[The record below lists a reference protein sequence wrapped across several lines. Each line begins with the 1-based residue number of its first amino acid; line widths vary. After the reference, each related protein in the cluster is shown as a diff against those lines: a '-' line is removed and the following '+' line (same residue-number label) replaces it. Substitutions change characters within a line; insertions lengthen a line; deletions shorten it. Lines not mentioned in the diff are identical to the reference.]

1 MSFVR
6 QKAPS
11 AKRCIKTHSC
21 PSGRT
26 STGLVRKHRAPKG
39 ALRLGAYAMTGVDLP
54 DQKAPSAKRCIKT
67 ATKRGPFARCPGAVR
82 KHRAPNGALR
92 QVLPQRSVVDVVPS
106 QKAPSAKRCIKTP
119 LSLICRLEERFR
131 QKVPS
136 AKRCIK
142 TCDSLI
148 MAIARDS
155 VRKHQAPKGALRLGR
170 VMSAPEGLKV
180 SQKAPSAKR
189 CIKTK
194 GFHDEIPLGVESES
208 TERQKVH

>member
-1 MSFVR
+1 MRDSQRSVQQVRKHRAPKGALRLSGLLGSLGVSFVR

-92 QVLPQRSVVDVVPS
+92 PRTKSCPVFP
-106 QKAPSAKRCIKTP
+106 AY
-119 LSLICRLEERFR
+119 
-131 QKVPS
+131 
-136 AKRCIK
+136 
-142 TCDSLI
+142 
-148 MAIARDS
+148 
-155 VRKHQAPKGALRLGR
+155 VRKHRAPNGALR
-170 VMSAPEGLKV
+170 PETLV
-180 SQKAPSAKR
+180 
-189 CIKTK
+189 
-194 GFHDEIPLGVESES
+194 HDDKILSESES
-208 TERQKVH
+208 TERQTVH

>member
-1 MSFVR
+1 MTKFLAS

-11 AKRCIKTHSC
+11 AKRCIKTTRLDMR
-21 PSGRT
+21 RT
-26 STGLVRKHRAPKG
+26 PLAGVRKHRAPNY
-39 ALRLGAYAMTGVDLP
+39 ALRPTSRSGKVRRKP
-54 DQKAPSAKRCIKT
+54 V
-67 ATKRGPFARCPGAVR
+67 VR

-106 QKAPSAKRCIKTP
+106 QKAPSAKPCIKTP

>member
-1 MSFVR
+1 MTKFLAS

-11 AKRCIKTHSC
+11 AKRCIKTTRLDMR
-21 PSGRT
+21 RT
-26 STGLVRKHRAPKG
+26 PLAGVRKHRAPNY
-39 ALRLGAYAMTGVDLP
+39 ALRPTSRSGKVRRKP
-54 DQKAPSAKRCIKT
+54 V
-67 ATKRGPFARCPGAVR
+67 VR

-106 QKAPSAKRCIKTP
+106 QKAPSAKWCIKTKHTMTTAEMP
-119 LSLICRLEERFR
+119 RHR

-155 VRKHQAPKGALRLGR
+155 VRKHQEPKGALRR
-170 VMSAPEGLKV
+170 RDFMMRSHSAL

-189 CIKTK
+189 CIKTCDRHRAK
-194 GFHDEIPLGVESES
+194 PF
-208 TERQKVH
+208 RY